1 MTVAAP
7 VCLATYLT
15 SRTLAYWQVGADGAV
30 PLPRSGPVRVIAFH
44 PEERRVAS
52 SPRSIEAA
60 KSHVV
65 REGLSMERVRVVNR
79 SKQDGVIYAAPVGYL
94 DALAG
99 DDAMGPSATAEDGRS
114 LVAAI
119 SAVAPGL
126 MLVDRLLERAGQ
138 ASAARSGRAFAVL
151 IDLCAPPDEASAARL
166 PRERLVIGVVMA
178 DPALQ
183 PAVVCSVTDE
193 PVRDVAR
200 LVLYEQKL
208 PEDAPWVLFNA
219 ADVLAAAGEVSFYPA
234 EPEWSGVA
242 IRHIRHAMLA
252 ASVLLATGG
261 AASLIETT
269 YRIRDAEARTGQAR
283 QDIDRMQRELGALML
298 GRPTALARELGMDP
312 LAMLDRAGELWRAGA
327 RVSIDSRGRVAE
339 YTITVPFTLPRMTF
353 QNRPSVNSVT
363 DRARIASV
371 LAIDPPR
378 GCVRSGLN
386 ATGALNEITLV
397 VRCDHPD
404 SALAGMLP
412 R

>member
-1 MTVAAP
+1 MRAEP
-7 VCLATYLT
+7 VCLATFLT
-15 SRTLAYWQVGADGAV
+15 SRTLAHWQVSADGAV
-30 PLPRSGPVRVIAFH
+30 PLPRAGTVRVIAFH

-52 SPRSIEAA
+52 GPRSIEAA

-99 DDAMGPSATAEDGRS
+99 EDLPGRS
-114 LVAAI
+114 GTPDETRSTSPAI

-138 ASAARSGRAFAVL
+138 ASVAPGGRPFAVL
-151 IDLCAPPDEASAARL
+151 IDLCAPAEEASVTRL
-166 PRERLVIGVVMA
+166 PRERLVIAVVMP

-208 PEDAPWVLFNA
+208 PEDAPWVLFSA
-219 ADVLAAAGEVSFYPA
+219 ADVLAAADEVAFYPS
-234 EPEWSGVA
+234 EPEWSGIA
-242 IRHIRHAMLA
+242 IRHLRHAMLA
-252 ASVLLATGG
+252 ASVLLAAGG
-261 AASLIETT
+261 AASLFETT
-269 YRIRDAEARTGQAR
+269 YRIRDAEARAGQAR

-298 GRPTALARELGMDP
+298 GRPTALAHELGMDP
-312 LAMLDRAGELWRAGA
+312 LSMLDRSGELWRAGA
-327 RVSIDSRGRVAE
+327 RVAIEARGRVAE
-339 YTITVPFTLPRMTF
+339 YTVTVPFSQPRLTF
-353 QNRPSVNSVT
+353 QNRPSVHSVT
-363 DRARIASV
+363 ERARIAAV
-371 LAIDPPR
+371 LAIEPPS

>member
-1 MTVAAP
+1 MTAVQP

-15 SRTLAYWQVGADGAV
+15 SRTLAHWQVSAAGAT
-30 PLPRSGPVRVIAFH
+30 PLPRSGPVRAIAFH
-44 PEERRVAS
+44 PEERRLAS
-52 SPRSIEAA
+52 GPRSIEAA

-65 REGLSMERVRVVNR
+65 REGLSLERVRVVNR
-79 SKQDGVIYAAPVGYL
+79 SKQEGVIYAAPVGYL
-94 DALAG
+94 EALAG
-99 DDAMGPSATAEDGRS
+99 DDATDRSGPPDEGRS
-114 LVAAI
+114 LAPAI

-126 MLVDRLLERAGQ
+126 MLVDRLLDRAGQ
-138 ASAARSGRAFAVL
+138 TAAARGGRPFAVL
-151 IDLCAPPDEASAARL
+151 IDLCTPADEASVTRL
-166 PRERLVIGVVMA
+166 PRERLVIGVVMP

-183 PAVVCSVTDE
+183 PSVVCSVTDE

-219 ADVLAAAGEVSFYPA
+219 ADVVAAAGEVAFYPSEA
-234 EPEWSGVA
+234 EWSGVA

-252 ASVLLATGG
+252 ASVLLAIGG
-261 AASLIETT
+261 AASLLETV
-269 YRIRDAEARTGQAR
+269 YRIRDAEARAGQAR

-327 RVSIDSRGRVAE
+327 RVAIDTRGRAAE
-339 YTITVPFTLPRMTF
+339 YTITVPFSQPRLTF
-353 QNRPSVNSVT
+353 QNRPSVHSVT
-363 DRARIASV
+363 ERARVAAV
-371 LAIDPPR
+371 LALDPPP

>member
-1 MTVAAP
+1 MTASPP

-15 SRTLAYWQVGADGAV
+15 SRTLAYWQVGADGAAA
-30 PLPRSGPVRVIAFH
+30 LPRSGPVRVIAFH

-52 SPRSIEAA
+52 APRSIEAA

-65 REGLSMERVRVVNR
+65 REGLSMDRVRVVNR
-79 SKQDGVIYAAPVGYL
+79 SKQDGVIYAAPIGYL
-94 DALAG
+94 DALAA
-99 DDAMGPSATAEDGRS
+99 DDTPGGGSGPDETRSSAPAVR
-114 LVAAI
+114 
-119 SAVAPGL
+119 AVAPGL
-126 MLVDRLLERAGQ
+126 MLVDRLIERAGQ
-138 ASAARSGRAFAVL
+138 APVARSGRPFAVL
-151 IDLCAPPDEASAARL
+151 IDLCAPADEASAARL

-208 PEDAPWVLFNA
+208 PEDSPWLLFNA
-219 ADVLAAAGEVSFYPA
+219 ADVLAAAGDVVFYPS
-234 EPEWSGVA
+234 EPEWHGLA
-242 IRHIRHAMLA
+242 IRHVRNAVLA
-252 ASVLLATGG
+252 VSVLLWVGA
-261 AASLIETT
+261 AASLFDAT
-269 YRIRDAEARTGQAR
+269 YRMREAEARAGKVR
-283 QDIDRMQRELGALML
+283 QDIDRMQRELGQLML
-298 GRPTALARELGMDP
+298 GRPTALVRELGMDP
-312 LAMLDRAGELWRAGA
+312 LAMLDRAADLWRAGA
-327 RVSIDSRGRVAE
+327 RVSIDSRAGVAE
-339 YTITVPFTLPRMTF
+339 YTVTVPFSLSRMTF
-353 QNRPSVNSVT
+353 QNRPSVHAVT

-371 LAIDPPR
+371 LAIEPPR

-386 ATGALNEITLV
+386 VTGALNEVTLV

>member
-1 MTVAAP
+1 MRPTEP
-7 VCLATYLT
+7 VVLATFLT
-15 SRTLAYWQVGADGAV
+15 SRTLAHWQVGAEGAV
-30 PLPRSGPVRVIAFH
+30 PLPRSGPVRVISFH

-52 SPRSIEAA
+52 GPRSIEAA

-99 DDAMGPSATAEDGRS
+99 NDAPGHVESPDEGR
-114 LVAAI
+114 LHAPGG

-126 MLVDRLLERAGQ
+126 MLVDRLLDRAGKS
-138 ASAARSGRAFAVL
+138 SAARGGRPFAVL
-151 IDLCAPPDEASAARL
+151 IDLCSPGDEASVTRL
-166 PRERLVIGVVMA
+166 GRERLVIGVVMP

-200 LVLYEQKL
+200 LVLYEQKV

-219 ADVLAAAGEVSFYPA
+219 SDVLAAAAQVDFYPA

-252 ASVLLATGG
+252 VSLLLAVGGG
-261 AASLIETT
+261 ASLLETT
-269 YRIRDAEARTGQAR
+269 YRIREAEARAGQAR

-298 GRPTALARELGMDP
+298 GRPTALARELGIDP
-312 LAMLDRAGELWRAGA
+312 VAMLDRAGDLWRAGA
-327 RVSIDSRGRVAE
+327 RVAIETRGRVAE
-339 YTITVPFTLPRMTF
+339 YSVTVPFSQPRMTF
-353 QNRPSVNSVT
+353 QNRPSVHSVT
-363 DRARIASV
+363 ERARIASV
-371 LAIDPPR
+371 LAIEPPS